1 MLKKKIKICHVVTT
15 LGVGGMENGIVNLAN
30 NHNRDKIE
38 IAICCLNTAGE
49 MAERLKD
56 DVKLYVLYEG
66 EGFSLMRI
74 LRVARFFRKLRPDI
88 VHTHAWGGGSLYGIL
103 GAKLAKV
110 PVIINGEHGTFVLRP
125 HQVILQRF
133 LAAICNII
141 LSVSESLKERVVKNL
156 GIPPEKIKVIPNGV
170 DTDIFSGKHDC
181 SYLRDELKNRFGMV
195 VNEDSIII
203 GCVGSLK
210 PIKNQIMLLKALSE
224 IRNKKIVKRLRVLF
238 IGEGPDRKTLQ
249 QFVDNNDL
257 KNNVVFL
264 GNRKDVPQIM
274 SLMNIFVSTSISEGM
289 SNVLLEAFS
298 SGIPVIATRTSE
310 IVEEGCN
317 GFLVDENDILDLA
330 DRIELLTNNTALRR
344 KMGRNARAVAENKYS
359 IIKMVSDYERFYLDL
374 LRGRKG

>member
-1 MLKKKIKICHVVTT
+1 MLKRKIKICHVVTT

-30 NHNRDKIE
+30 NHNRDKFE
-38 IAICCLNTAGE
+38 IVICCLNTAGE

-56 DVKLYVLYEG
+56 DVKLYVLHEG

-103 GAKLAKV
+103 GAKLANV
-110 PVIINGEHGTFVLRP
+110 PVIINGEHGGFFLRP
-125 HQVILQRF
+125 HQVIFQRY
-133 LAAICNII
+133 LAALCTIT

-181 SYLRDELKNRFGMV
+181 SYLREELKNRFGLV
-195 VNEDSIII
+195 LNEDSIII

-210 PIKNQIMLLKALSE
+210 PIKNQIMLLKTLSE
-224 IRNKKIVKRLRVLF
+224 IRNKKILERIRVLF
-238 IGEGPDRKTLQ
+238 VGDGQDRSTLQ

-264 GNRKDVPQIM
+264 GNRKDIPQIM

-289 SNVLLEAFS
+289 SNVILEAFS
-298 SGIPVIATRTSE
+298 SGIPVITTRTSE
-310 IVEEGCN
+310 IVEEGYN
-317 GFLVDENDILDLA
+317 GFLIDENDIMSLA
-330 DRIELLTNNTALRR
+330 DKIELLTNNNALRR
-344 KMGRNARAVAENKYS
+344 EMGQNAQTVAKNKYS
-359 IIKMVSDYERFYLDL
+359 IAKMVSDYERLYLDL